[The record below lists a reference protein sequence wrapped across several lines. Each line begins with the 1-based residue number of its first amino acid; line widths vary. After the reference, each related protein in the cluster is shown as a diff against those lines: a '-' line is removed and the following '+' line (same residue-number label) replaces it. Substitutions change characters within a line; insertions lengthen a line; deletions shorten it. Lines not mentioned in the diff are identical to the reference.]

1 MHALAFVVDS
11 IGEPTA
17 VETKVKPRRKVAAAV
32 KRAVDS
38 PTEESLSEAVY
49 HRLLQGILSGQYA
62 SGAVLSE
69 LGVAREFG
77 VSRMPVHDAL
87 RQLAKDGLVQR
98 ERNCRARV
106 AGISTDD
113 VFEIFEMRKFL
124 EGPAAELAAGRLDA
138 RQLAPLKGAAQ
149 ALQAKARGKNWTSQ
163 WADFDDL
170 FHTTI
175 AHGSG
180 NRRLAQDIGRYRLL
194 HKGFHRAATEADS
207 LQQAMLEH
215 LGILSALEVK
225 DGKLARKRM
234 VAHIT
239 TWQEYF
245 LGAIPRVGV
254 QAVERFSQGDA
265 K

>member
-1 MHALAFVVDS
+1 MHALVQKSIHS
-11 IGEPTA
+11 IGNQIVTIK
-17 VETKVKPRRKVAAAV
+17 TKRQRGAKAASELAI
-32 KRAVDS
+32 RS
-38 PTEESLSEAVY
+38 TGEESLSEAVY
-49 HRLLQGILSGQYA
+49 HRLLQNILSGQYA

-69 LGVAREFG
+69 LGVARELG

-106 AGISTDD
+106 AGITTDD

-138 RQLAPLKGAAQ
+138 RQLAPLKAAAE
-149 ALQAKARGKNWTSQ
+149 ALQAKAKGTAWTSQ
-163 WADFDDL
+163 WAEFDDL

-175 AHGSG
+175 AQGSG

-194 HKGFHRAATEADS
+194 HKGFNRAATEADS
-207 LQQAMLEH
+207 LQQAMVEH
-215 LGILSALEVK
+215 LGILAALEAK

-234 VAHIT
+234 LDHIT
-239 TWQEYF
+239 TWQEFF
-245 LGAIPRVGV
+245 LREIPRVGV
-254 QAVERFSQGDA
+254 QAA

>member
-1 MHALAFVVDS
+1 LFLVDS
-11 IGEPTA
+11 ISERR
-17 VETKVKPRRKVAAAV
+17 VEAKVQPRRKAVAAPE
-32 KRAVDS
+32 RALDS
-38 PTEESLSEAVY
+38 ALDSAHEESLSEAVY
-49 HRLLQGILSGQYA
+49 HRLLQGILAGQYA

-69 LGVAREFG
+69 LGVARELG

-106 AGISTDD
+106 AGITTDD

-124 EGPAAELAAGRLDA
+124 EGPAAELAAGRVDA
-138 RQLAPLKGAAQ
+138 RQLAPLKAAAH
-149 ALQAKARGKNWTSQ
+149 ALQAKARGKTWTSQ
-163 WADFDDL
+163 WAEFDDL

-175 AHGSG
+175 AQASG

-194 HKGFHRAATEADS
+194 HKGFNRAATEPDS
-207 LQQAMLEH
+207 LQQAMFEH
-215 LGILSALEVK
+215 LAILEALEAK

-234 VAHIT
+234 VSHIT
-239 TWQEYF
+239 TWQEFF
-245 LGAIPRVGV
+245 LRTIPSVCTKT
-254 QAVERFSQGDA
+254 A

>member
-1 MHALAFVVDS
+1 VHAVVVVVDS
-11 IGEPTA
+11 ISEPIS
-17 VETKVKPRRKVAAAV
+17 VETRVKRRRKVAAATE
-32 KRAVDS
+32 RAIDS
-38 PTEESLSEAVY
+38 LNEESLSETVY

-106 AGISTDD
+106 AGITSDD
-113 VFEIFEMRKFL
+113 IFEIFEMRKFL

-138 RQLAPLKGAAQ
+138 RQLAPLKAAAQ
-149 ALQAKARGKNWTSQ
+149 ALQVKARGKNWTSQ

-180 NRRLAQDIGRYRLL
+180 NRRLVQDIGRYRLL
-194 HKGFHRAATEADS
+194 HKGFNRAATEPDS

-215 LGILSALEVK
+215 LGILEALAAK

-234 VAHIT
+234 VSHIT

-245 LGAIPRVGV
+245 LRTLPNVCTKM
-254 QAVERFSQGDA
+254 SQ
-265 K
+265 

>member
-1 MHALAFVVDS
+1 MIIDSLFRERFVTTKAEQRRKLPPRGVR
-11 IGEPTA
+11 A
-17 VETKVKPRRKVAAAV
+17 VESTSDEP
-32 KRAVDS
+32 
-38 PTEESLSEAVY
+38 LSEAVY
-49 HRLLQGILSGQYA
+49 HRLLHGILVGQYP

-138 RQLAPLKGAAQ
+138 RQLAPLNAAAL
-149 ALQAKARGKNWTSQ
+149 ALQAKARNKHWASQ

-175 AHGSG
+175 AQASG

-194 HKGFHRAATEADS
+194 HKGLNRVATEPDS
-207 LQQAMLEH
+207 LTQAMLEH
-215 LGILSALEVK
+215 LGILQALEAK
-225 DGKLARKRM
+225 DGKLARERM
-234 VAHIT
+234 VSHIT

-245 LGAIPRVGV
+245 LRTIPI
-254 QAVERFSQGDA
+254 AS
-265 K
+265 